1 MRKDPHI
8 FEQDI
13 DAILHD
19 KESRLTQI
27 QEAWEKEDATP
38 HLAKYDTYHTDKAI
52 ASFWQ
57 KVASIAPD
65 SHTTKQRLHRSRL
78 QVAGR
83 ALHHY
88 RTIAAAAS
96 VAILIGV
103 ATMML
108 LPDTKTP
115 SLIDQIAALPAANDS
130 LPHIILADGSVQTVA
145 DGVQADGMQAK
156 VDGATIILAEADE
169 ETAPTL
175 QMEQLVI
182 PRGKMYKLELYDGT
196 KILLNSESSIRFP
209 NRFEKTRNIELKG
222 EAYFEVAK
230 DGRPFTVSTPQG
242 TITVLGTSFS
252 VSAYT
257 SQPFKVALTS
267 GRISFRNPHTH
278 ATLTAGQILTCDAD
292 GHATISTANP
302 QRQTSWTQG
311 VIFFDDM
318 TLEDIMHN
326 IERMYDVHIHYSNEA
341 MKQLR
346 FSGECSRFSSVETFM
361 SLLSMTEDFGYLI
374 DGRDIYIQQADAH
387 TEANPKE

>member
-1 MRKDPHI
+1 MRKDSQT
-8 FEQDI
+8 FEHDI
-13 DAILHD
+13 DDILHD
-19 KESRLTQI
+19 KESRLSQI
-27 QEAWEKEDATP
+27 QEEWEHEDAIP
-38 HLAKYDTYHTDKAI
+38 HLTKYDTYHSDKAI
-52 ASFWQ
+52 VSFWN
-57 KVASIAPD
+57 KVASITTD
-65 SHTTKQRLHRSRL
+65 HHTTDHRRRPRRL
-78 QVAGR
+78 QVVER
-83 ALHHY
+83 TLHHY
-88 RTIAAAAS
+88 RTIVAAAS

-103 ATMML
+103 ATIML
-108 LPDTKTP
+108 LPDRQAP

-130 LPHIILADGSVQTVA
+130 LPHIVLADGSLQVVA

-156 VDGATIILAEADE
+156 VDGASIILTEADE
-169 ETAPTL
+169 ETAPAL
-175 QMEQLVI
+175 QMEELVI

-209 NRFEKTRNIELKG
+209 NRFQKTRNIELKG

-257 SQPFKVALTS
+257 NQPFKVALTS
-267 GRISFRNPHTH
+267 GRISFRNPHTR
-278 ATLTAGQILTCDAD
+278 ATLTAGQTLTCDAE
-292 GHATISTANP
+292 GHATITTANP

-346 FSGECSRFSSVETFM
+346 FSGECSRFSTVETFM

-387 TEANPKE
+387 AEVNPKE